1 MNSVDVSALNAQV
14 LLASLALSVA
24 FVAVA
29 QPTRFCTMG
38 VIADVVSMGDW
49 TRARMWVL
57 AIATAV
63 LGFNTMVGLGW
74 IEARN
79 STYAGPRVLWL
90 SSVLGGVVFGFGIV
104 LSSGCGSKNL
114 VRLGGGNLKALVV
127 LTVLAV
133 SAFATLRGI
142 TAVLRVNTIERVY
155 FEVPASQDLPSL

>member
-1 MNSVDVSALNAQV
+1 MNSVDVSALNVQV

-24 FVAVA
+24 FGAVA
-29 QPTRFCTMG
+29 QRTRFCTMG

-79 STYAGPRVLWL
+79 SIYASPRVLWL
-90 SSVLGGVVFGFGIV
+90 SSVLGGVVFGFGT
-104 LSSGCGSKNL
+104 S
-114 VRLGGGNLKALVV
+114 
-127 LTVLAV
+127 
-133 SAFATLRGI
+133 
-142 TAVLRVNTIERVY
+142 
-155 FEVPASQDLPSL
+155 PADARRR

>member
-1 MNSVDVSALNAQV
+1 
-14 LLASLALSVA
+14 
-24 FVAVA
+24 
-29 QPTRFCTMG
+29 
-38 VIADVVSMGDW
+38 MGDW

-79 STYAGPRVLWL
+79 SIYAGPRVLWL
-90 SSVLGGVVFGFGIV
+90 SLVLGGVVFGFVIV

-114 VRLGGGNLKALVV
+114 VRLGGGNFKALVV
-127 LTVLAV
+127 LIVLAV